1 MNIKS
6 STTYMQMLCL
16 GLSIDPPPPP
26 HILHVSI
33 DVHFFVNRA
42 IGIRHTH
49 AHYCSSRFDLHLCHS
64 RPHTLNKC
72 ISHTQPRRALH
83 DKRSLSLSLSQDTC
97 VAFVKHLHRAR
108 THKVYLGHSL
118 GNYLPPALTTPSPHD
133 ISVYRL

>member
-6 STTYMQMLCL
+6 TTTYMKMLCL
-16 GLSIDPPPPP
+16 GFSIDLPPPD
-26 HILHVSI
+26 ILHVSI

-49 AHYCSSRFDLHLCHS
+49 AHYFSSRFDLHLCHS

-83 DKRSLSLSLSQDTC
+83 DKRSLSLSL
-97 VAFVKHLHRAR
+97 K
-108 THKVYLGHSL
+108 THV
-118 GNYLPPALTTPSPHD
+118 LPL
-133 ISVYRL
+133 